1 MSDKVKLAVFDFDGT
16 IIPSQSGMKL
26 SLDLVKTGQLN
37 KRTAIRLIFWGL
49 RYKAHLPYK
58 ERVPRELIFRPFAGK
73 NVDEVN
79 EYIDEFY
86 EEHLDKTVRGRLIE
100 IADELKQDGYEPVI
114 LSAAFTSTL
123 NSFSKRHGFLHIV
136 GTEMSIDED
145 GNYTGK
151 VEGECVAGD
160 EKLRRLYEY
169 ADETFGCDNW
179 EIEYAFA
186 DHYTDLDLLNE
197 ANYVCAVDPDKTLRK
212 YAKKNN
218 WEIIDFEKG
227 EVA

>member
-26 SLDLVKTGQLN
+26 SVDLVKSGQLN
-37 KRTAIRLIFWGL
+37 KRTTIRLIFWGL

-73 NVDEVN
+73 NSEEVN
-79 EYIDEFY
+79 QYIDDFY
-86 EEHLDKTVRGRLIE
+86 AEHLDKTVRGRLIE
-100 IADELKQDGYEPVI
+100 IADELKQDGYEPII

-123 NSFSKRHGFLHIV
+123 NSFSKRHGFVHIV
-136 GTEMSIDED
+136 GTEMSIDND

-160 EKLRRLYEY
+160 EKLKRLYSY
-169 ADETFGCDNW
+169 ADETFGRDNW

-186 DHYTDLDLLNE
+186 DHYTDLDLLNQ
-197 ANYVCAVDPDKTLRK
+197 ANYVCAVDPDKTLK
-212 YAKKNN
+212 KHAKKKG
-218 WEIIDFEKG
+218 WEILEFEK
-227 EVA
+227 E